1 MASKITIPTT
11 TVIILP
17 LFKKLDRK
25 FVDKNYDYSYLTK
38 GTDISKGMG
47 KK

>member
-1 MASKITIPTT
+1 MKTDVKQEP
-11 TVIILP
+11 VEKLP